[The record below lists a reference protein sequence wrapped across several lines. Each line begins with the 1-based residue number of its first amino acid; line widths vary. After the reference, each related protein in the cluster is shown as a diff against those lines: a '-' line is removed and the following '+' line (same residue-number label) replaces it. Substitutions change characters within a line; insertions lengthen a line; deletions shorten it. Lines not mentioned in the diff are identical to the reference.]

1 MGHVD
6 HTRVSCQNAAVLK
19 PFIAVALT
27 DTLYRLASAVLYLE
41 SDSCLFQVA
50 VLDSGRTLHAITSH
64 KRTVRGCTSGLYPEQ
79 QSPL

>member
-6 HTRVSCQNAAVLK
+6 HTRVSRQNVAVLK

-27 DTLYRLASAVLYLE
+27 DTLYRLTSAVLYLE

-50 VLDSGRTLHAITSH
+50 V
-64 KRTVRGCTSGLYPEQ
+64 
-79 QSPL
+79 